1 MRKEMWDA
9 IDINGNGYLSLAEV
23 TGVRK
28 EKDRKKEMYNIKK
41 SNLTWE
47 ELRRAN
53 QKWCEIRCKKT
64 I

>member
-28 EKDRKKEMYNIKK
+28 RKILYV
-41 SNLTWE
+41 
-47 ELRRAN
+47 
-53 QKWCEIRCKKT
+53 QEIVT
-64 I
+64 HFI